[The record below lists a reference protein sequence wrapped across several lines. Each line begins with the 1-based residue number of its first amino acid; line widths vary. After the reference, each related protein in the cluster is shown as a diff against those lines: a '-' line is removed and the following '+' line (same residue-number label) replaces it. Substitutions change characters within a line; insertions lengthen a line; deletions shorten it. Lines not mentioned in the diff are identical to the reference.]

1 MAIVK
6 KDTDKDKKDGA
17 AEEKKKAGEEVKEP
31 EAVDDVIIEKDID
44 WSSLSKKEK
53 KEMAKKLKA

>member
-1 MAIVK
+1 MK

-44 WSSLSKKEK
+44 WS
-53 KEMAKKLKA
+53 

>member
-1 MAIVK
+1 MAVVK

>member
-1 MAIVK
+1 MAVVK
-6 KDTDKDKKDGA
+6 KDTDKDKKDAA

-44 WSSLSKKEK
+44 WS
-53 KEMAKKLKA
+53 

>member
-1 MAIVK
+1 MK